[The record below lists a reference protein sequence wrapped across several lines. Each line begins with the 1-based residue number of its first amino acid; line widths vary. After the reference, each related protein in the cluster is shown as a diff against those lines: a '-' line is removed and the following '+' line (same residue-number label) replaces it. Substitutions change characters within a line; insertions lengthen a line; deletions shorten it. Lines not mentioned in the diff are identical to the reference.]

1 MIDPYGQ
8 MQFMRKD
15 NFNQQGIGQF
25 LSPLIS
31 AINNDYNQDVIQPY
45 VQEVENLTTST
56 FPDFDMGV
64 GVGGQIGSGVLP
76 DHLGSGV
83 NSPAFGG
90 GLLDFGRHT
99 LNAPEVDPTNAVNER
114 NEALKAHMPNL
125 YGNLFSTVL
134 GIE

>member
-8 MQFMRKD
+8 MQFMRRD
-15 NFNQQGIGQF
+15 NFNQQGIGRF
-25 LSPLIS
+25 LSPLIN

-64 GVGGQIGSGVLP
+64 GVGGQIGG
-76 DHLGSGV
+76 GMGT
-83 NSPAFGG
+83 PAFGG
-90 GLLDFGRHT
+90 GLLDFGRNPLANT
-99 LNAPEVDPTNAVNER
+99 EVDPMNAANAR
-114 NEALKAHMPNL
+114 NAALKAEMPNL

>member
-8 MQFMRKD
+8 MQFMRSD
-15 NFNQQGIGQF
+15 NFNQQGIGRF
-25 LSPLIS
+25 LSPLIN

-64 GVGGQIGSGVLP
+64 GVGGIEVGGAM
-76 DHLGSGV
+76 GT
-83 NSPAFGG
+83 PAFGG
-90 GLLDFGRHT
+90 GLLDFGRNPLANT
-99 LNAPEVDPTNAVNER
+99 EVDPMNAANAR
-114 NEALKAHMPNL
+114 NAALKAEMPNL